1 MLKKGRILVVDD
13 STIARTTIEKI
24 VTAEDDLEVVGKA
37 RDGRQALELA
47 DRVAPDIV
55 TLDVEMPHL
64 SGLETLKLLAAR
76 HPRVKVIMF
85 SAHTEKG
92 AAITMDCL
100 LAGAADYI
108 AKPSNMANREAAV
121 DYIRDQL
128 VPRIRALLKE
138 KASPK
143 TAPAL
148 MRTPPPSLRRPNAA
162 PLSLRKP
169 NVVVEPAPQAVVAP
183 AESTGIELLCIGS
196 STGGPDALARVLTT
210 LRRPLPVPA
219 LITQHMPPTF
229 TKALADRLSARTG
242 HRVRE
247 AKGGELL
254 EPGDIWV
261 APGDYHMVIEPRGP
275 RLAIRLHQEA
285 PENSCRPAVDTM
297 LRSVAATVGAGA
309 LTVILT
315 GMGSDGAIGC
325 RLLRDKGA
333 RVIAQDE
340 ASSVVWGMP
349 GAVTNAGLA
358 NQVLPVGRIG
368 AAINEILASNRGA
381 KLRMGAA

>member
-85 SAHTEKG
+85 SAHTAKG

-128 VPRIRALLKE
+128 LPRIRALLLDK
-138 KASPK
+138 SPRR
-143 TAPAL
+143 
-148 MRTPPPSLRRPNAA
+148 RTPPPSLRRPNAV
-162 PLSLRKP
+162 PVSLRKP
-169 NVVVEPAPQAVVAP
+169 PVVVAKPTPAVVVAP
-183 AESTGIELLCIGS
+183 AESCGIELLCIGS

-210 LRRPLPVPA
+210 VRRPLPVPA

-261 APGDYHMVIEPRGP
+261 APGDYHMVIEPRGT
-275 RLAIRLHQEA
+275 RLAIRLNQEA

>member
-128 VPRIRALLKE
+128 LPRIRALFLDKSLPE
-138 KASPK
+138 NRARPCG
-143 TAPAL
+143 
-148 MRTPPPSLRRPNAA
+148 RLRRPNAA
-162 PLSLRKP
+162 PAAPLSLRNHRWWWCRRP
-169 NVVVEPAPQAVVAP
+169 TPAVVAP
-183 AESTGIELLCIGS
+183 SREHRHRAVLHRFQHGRPGR
-196 STGGPDALARVLTT
+196 LARVLTT
-210 LRRPLPVPA
+210 VRRPLPVPA
-219 LITQHMPPTF
+219 LITQHMPPPSPRRSPI
-229 TKALADRLSARTG
+229 ASARAPATG
-242 HRVRE
+242 C
-247 AKGGELL
+247 AKRT
-254 EPGDIWV
+254 
-261 APGDYHMVIEPRGP
+261 A
-275 RLAIRLHQEA
+275 
-285 PENSCRPAVDTM
+285 
-297 LRSVAATVGAGA
+297 
-309 LTVILT
+309 
-315 GMGSDGAIGC
+315 
-325 RLLRDKGA
+325 
-333 RVIAQDE
+333 
-340 ASSVVWGMP
+340 ASSWSR
-349 GAVTNAGLA
+349 VTSGSPPATTTW
-358 NQVLPVGRIG
+358 
-368 AAINEILASNRGA
+368 
-381 KLRMGAA
+381 